1 MPKTIGVGR
10 RSSDSASFFIQTSRR
25 ARRADLAIFAI
36 EENAKSKWSGGRD
49 SNPRPSGP
57 KPDALPDCA
66 TARLMQT
73 PPGVWHYR
81 KKTNHLWALVKLFRL
96 RKMRVLDCG
105 LLPAAEL
112 RVKRRAFFS
121 GKNICLSD
129 RRRSIFSQGLHF
141 FASANP
147 PFRLGA
153 RAWRKRQMEAGGRA
167 KKNAGEMPAFA
178 KLKKTTLSRQTR
190 LALFPPLRRRQA
202 QTWRLGAGN
211 PDRPIW
217 ILSSIFCSCP
227 R

>member
-73 PPGVWHYR
+73 PPGVWHCR
-81 KKTNHLWALVKLFRL
+81 KKTNHLRALVKLFRL

-105 LLPAAEL
+105 LLPTAEL
-112 RVKRRAFFS
+112 RVKRRVFFS

-147 PFRLGA
+147 PFRFGA
-153 RAWRKRQMEAGGRA
+153 RAWRKRQMAEGGRA
-167 KKNAGEMPAFA
+167 KKTPA
-178 KLKKTTLSRQTR
+178 KCRR
-190 LALFPPLRRRQA
+190 LP
-202 QTWRLGAGN
+202 N
-211 PDRPIW
+211 
-217 ILSSIFCSCP
+217 
-227 R
+227 

>member
-36 EENAKSKWSGGRD
+36 EENAKSMWSGGRD

-73 PPGVWHYR
+73 PPGVWHCR
-81 KKTNHLWALVKLFRL
+81 KKTNHLRALVKLFRL

-121 GKNICLSD
+121 GKNICLPD
-129 RRRSIFSQGLHF
+129 RRRSIF
-141 FASANP
+141 FARFTFLCGRQSA
-147 PFRLGA
+147 FSL
-153 RAWRKRQMEAGGRA
+153 WRKGLAQAANGGGGRA
-167 KKNAGEMPAFA
+167 KKTPA
-178 KLKKTTLSRQTR
+178 KCRR
-190 LALFPPLRRRQA
+190 LP
-202 QTWRLGAGN
+202 N
-211 PDRPIW
+211 
-217 ILSSIFCSCP
+217 
-227 R
+227 